1 MDKSDQKAIIPADAR
16 CLGRSQE
23 GFSII
28 HTKASVCVRRGR
40 GLITL
45 NRVFAGPLL
54 EAELDFLKDRTVCV
68 RVTDRRLEFYLALR
82 DGVFAAAGRESMPEL
97 TVSGSLHAFLLLAA
111 RREDADTLFFRRR
124 LMRRRTPNS
133 DSRSRISSMAW
144 MSIEI
149 IGVRPRFRHR
159 NVRSVIK

>member
-1 MDKSDQKAIIPADAR
+1 M
-16 CLGRSQE
+16 
-23 GFSII
+23 
-28 HTKASVCVRRGR
+28 
-40 GLITL
+40 ITL